1 MGRPIKLSILG
12 NEYLIRSDEDEERV
26 KEIAQF
32 VREKFEEISSQ
43 SDGISERKT
52 AILAAFHIAS
62 DYFHLLRERE
72 EFVQKER
79 EEVVK
84 RFQERARNLNY
95 QIDSVVG

>member
-12 NEYLIRSDEDEERV
+12 NEYLIRSDEDEAYV

-32 VREKFEEISSQ
+32 VQDKFEEINSQ

-62 DYFHLLRERE
+62 EYFQLLRERD
-72 EFVQKER
+72 
-79 EEVVK
+79 EVVK
-84 RFQERARNLNY
+84 RFQERARHLNY
-95 QIDSVVG
+95 QIDSVVE